1 YHRASRPLHLATHTI
16 MQQRSY
22 SRLGWEVCATVVL
35 LAVATDAFSIRDFV
49 RVGGKRAVDEPVKC
63 PTWHPF
69 ECPSGQCVPIKY
81 LCDGS
86 PDCQDGYD
94 EDKNMCTAATR
105 PPVEETAAFLNA
117 VITAHSPDFF
127 VKVFGP
133 KARNRFEEMG
143 GVDRVAVA
151 ISQSPTNDVFAKEVG
166 MDGDEMMRMT
176 EVMEGV
182 MNGSGDLGFN
192 VRNTVRTKG
201 LTADEANSFRF
212 LVQKLQETG
221 FF

>member
-1 YHRASRPLHLATHTI
+1 MLP
-16 MQQRSY
+16 SY
-22 SRLGWEVCATVVL
+22 SRLGWEVCATVFL

-49 RVGGKRAVDEPVKC
+49 RVGGKRAADEPVKC

-86 PDCQDGYD
+86 KDCADGYD
-94 EDKNMCTAATR
+94 EDSNMCTAATR

-133 KARNRFEEMG
+133 KARNNFEEMG
-143 GVDRVAVA
+143 GVDKVAVA
-151 ISQSPTNDVFAKEVG
+151 ISQTPQAEDFAKAVG
-166 MDGDEMMRMT
+166 MDEEEMMKMV
-176 EVMEGV
+176 EVLEGV
-182 MNGSGDLGFN
+182 MNGSGD
-192 VRNTVRTKG
+192 G
-201 LTADEANSFRF
+201 LTSDEANSFRF

-221 FF
+221 NICTKICSLRVFERVDKEYEKMEK

>member
-1 YHRASRPLHLATHTI
+1 MLP
-16 MQQRSY
+16 SY
-22 SRLGWEVCATVVL
+22 SRLGWEVCAAVFL
-35 LAVATDAFSIRDFV
+35 LAVATSAFSIRDFV
-49 RVGGKRAVDEPVKC
+49 RVGGKRAADEPVKC

-86 PDCQDGYD
+86 KDCADGYD
-94 EDKNMCTAATR
+94 EDSNMCTAATR

-133 KARNRFEEMG
+133 KARNNFSEMG

-151 ISQSPTNDVFAKEVG
+151 ISRMHYYSIMVVGLCSETPRADDFAKSVG
-166 MDGDEMMRMT
+166 MNEEELMRMV
-176 EVMEGV
+176 EVLEGV
-182 MNGSGDLGFN
+182 MNGSGD
-192 VRNTVRTKG
+192 G
-201 LTADEANSFRF
+201 LTSDEANSFRF